1 MHPVRLAFHTGFR
14 TSRLAQAVPSIN
26 PMTPAAPSS
35 GPLAA
40 GLLGGAFV
48 LALGAVST
56 IFYYGLARESKSK
69 MVKTPGYIVAGISAL
84 GTLVT
89 AGSMILGSSSR

>member
-1 MHPVRLAFHTGFR
+1 MHPVRLAFHTSFR
-14 TSRLAQAVPSIN
+14 TPRLAQALPAVN

-69 MVKTPGYIVAGISAL
+69 LVKTPGYIVAGLSAL
-84 GTLVT
+84 STLVA
-89 AGSMILGSSSR
+89 AGSLVLGSTK

>member
-1 MHPVRLAFHTGFR
+1 MQPVRLAFHTGFR
-14 TSRLAQAVPSIN
+14 TPRMAQALPSVN
-26 PMTPAAPSS
+26 PTMPAAPSA
-35 GPLAA
+35 GPLAG

-69 MVKTPGYIVAGISAL
+69 LVKTPGYIVAAISAL
-84 GTLVT
+84 GTLIT
-89 AGSMILGSSSR
+89 AGGMIAGASK